1 MIIPCP
7 KKCRFAVNN
16 VNEKI
21 AEIPTDT
28 SHPFYN
34 NWGLM
39 FILIFIFLFN
49 IIFSIG
55 ATFISGLIFNI
66 PSTEAGAL
74 LTTPDGT
81 ALAINIS
88 RTYHLISFVGSM
100 LLPLWLFTIVNRSS
114 IIKESGLNTPF
125 KSSFL
130 WMGMVTA
137 GSGFIL
143 TSWLDNLM
151 RNVAWPQTL
160 QYFAQQL
167 DASRQKMTQTLLDM
181 QEPPELFICLF
192 LVAFLPAVIEEM
204 LFRGALQNIF
214 KGITGS
220 IIRAII
226 LQAFV
231 FATLHFSFYELPAI
245 FLIGLSFGYLRSAS
259 GSTAYGM
266 VSHFIF
272 NGTTI
277 LLHYMSQQHFRQTGV
292 SDAFDNIQ
300 FGNAISLLA
309 LIPFVYS
316 IIWYRRRIKTA

>member
-16 VNEKI
+16 VT
-21 AEIPTDT
+21 EIISETPRDT

-49 IIFSIG
+49 IIFSVV
-55 ATFISGLIFNI
+55 ATYISGMIFKI
-66 PSTEAGAL
+66 PSSEAHAL
-74 LTTPDGT
+74 LMTPDGT
-81 ALAINIS
+81 ALSINIS

-100 LLPLWLFTIVNRSS
+100 LLPFWLFTIVNRSS

-125 KSSFL
+125 KSSYL

-151 RNVAWPQTL
+151 RKVAWPQTL
-160 QYFAQQL
+160 QYFAQQM
-167 DASRQKMTQTLLDM
+167 DTSRQKMTQTLLDM
-181 QEPPELFICLF
+181 QEPHELFICLF
-192 LVAFLPAVIEEM
+192 LVAFLPAVIEEL

-220 IIRAII
+220 IIRAIV

-231 FATLHFSFYELPAI
+231 FATLHFSFYELPGI
-245 FLIGLSFGYLRSAS
+245 FLLGLAFGYMKSAS
-259 GSTAYGM
+259 GSTLYSMIA
-266 VSHFIF
+266 HFFF
-272 NGTTI
+272 NGTAI
-277 LLHYMSQQHFRQTGV
+277 FLHYLSQQHFRQTGV
-292 SDAFDNIQ
+292 SGTYDNIQ
-300 FGNAISLLA
+300 FGNVISLLA
-309 LIPFVYS
+309 LIPFIYS
-316 IIWYRRRIKTA
+316 IIWYRRNIKTA